1 MDYVL
6 IISFLII
13 AAVYASV
20 GFGGGT
26 SYLAVMALLAVPFE
40 AMRPAA
46 LLCNVVV
53 VTGGTI
59 IFYREGL
66 MDWRRTWPFLLF
78 SVPMAFVGGYYPIH
92 EAAFFRILGVTLLA
106 ASVVLWFFDR
116 GPDHQK
122 GSPANSWITGSILGG
137 GIGFL
142 SGLVGIGG
150 GIFLSP
156 LLHFLRWDQARNI
169 SAVASVFILVNSI
182 SGLAGQLTQSARVD
196 WSFIL
201 PLLAAVFI
209 GGQLGSRWGARK
221 FNAAHVRRVTAF
233 LIFVAGMNIIINHWS

>member
-106 ASVVLWFFDR
+106 VSVVLWFFDR
-116 GPDHQK
+116 GPDH
-122 GSPANSWITGSILGG
+122 
-137 GIGFL
+137 
-142 SGLVGIGG
+142 
-150 GIFLSP
+150 
-156 LLHFLRWDQARNI
+156 
-169 SAVASVFILVNSI
+169 
-182 SGLAGQLTQSARVD
+182 
-196 WSFIL
+196 
-201 PLLAAVFI
+201 
-209 GGQLGSRWGARK
+209 
-221 FNAAHVRRVTAF
+221 
-233 LIFVAGMNIIINHWS
+233 